1 MPAQNAQDPIR
12 VLVVDDTPEIRLLAS
27 YVLEDAGWQALTA
40 ADGTAGVAL
49 ARQERPDLILMDVM
63 MPGID
68 GYEACAR
75 IKQQAETADIP
86 VIFMTA
92 ISDPQAETKAF
103 TAGAADFIAKPL
115 SPAALQARVRA
126 QVALYRQ
133 RRSLE
138 GMFHDALEFA
148 PDAVILCDLTGRMV
162 RVNARAEGM
171 LGYRREEL
179 RDRGIDMLVTPRQ
192 RTAFV
197 ANLTA
202 YAARSGLTREG
213 VPAICVRK
221 DGSEFPGEISVT
233 VLQTANER
241 ILMAALRDVT
251 RWREQQERLRAMAA
265 QAEAAR
271 EQERK
276 AIAREVHDE
285 LGQVLTAL
293 RMDLTWLEM
302 QGLGAQPALAA
313 KVQEMRGLVDRA
325 IQGVRDVATTLRP
338 AALDMGLAPALQWL
352 ADEFARSAGVA
363 CRCEVQELKPAPDEA
378 RSVAVFR
385 IAQEALTNV
394 ARHAQATEAT
404 LTLGGQGEHLRLTVQ
419 DNGAGFDP
427 QAMRAGTFG
436 LLGMRERALA
446 MGGRVEVTSRPGAGT
461 RVELEVPAPNASSEA
476 GA

>member
-1 MPAQNAQDPIR
+1 M
-12 VLVVDDTPEIRLLAS
+12 LVVDDTPEIRLLAS

-40 ADGTAGVAL
+40 ADGTIGVSL

-75 IKQQAETADIP
+75 IKHQVETADIP

-103 TAGAADFIAKPL
+103 NAGAADFIAKPL
-115 SPAALQARVRA
+115 SPAVLQARVRA

-179 RDRGIDMLVTPRQ
+179 RDRGIDMLVAPRQ

-202 YAARSGLTREG
+202 YAARSGQTREG
-213 VPAICVRK
+213 VPATCVRK

-233 VLQTANER
+233 VLQAANER

-265 QAEAAR
+265 QAEAVR

-276 AIAREVHDE
+276 AIAREIHDE
-285 LGQVLTAL
+285 LGLVLTAL
-293 RMDLTWLEM
+293 RMDLTSPDL
-302 QGLGAQPALAA
+302 QGLDAQSAAAA
-313 KVQEMRGLVDRA
+313 KMQDMRGRVDRA
-325 IQGVRDVATTLRP
+325 IQAVRDVATTLRP

-352 ADEFARSAGVA
+352 ASEFGRTAGVP
-363 CRCEVQELKPAPDEA
+363 CHCEVQDLEPAPGEA
-378 RSVAVFR
+378 CSIAVFR

-394 ARHAQATEAT
+394 ARHAHATEVRLT
-404 LTLGGQGEHLRLTVQ
+404 LTGSGDHFRLTVL
-419 DNGAGFDP
+419 DNGKGFD
-427 QAMRAGTFG
+427 AHALSAGSFG

-446 MGGRVEVTSRPGAGT
+446 MGGHVEVSSQPGQGT
-461 RVELEVPAPNASSEA
+461 RVELEMPADSVTTDA
-476 GA
+476 GALSAS

>member
-1 MPAQNAQDPIR
+1 MPAPNVQDPIR
-12 VLVVDDTPEIRLLAS
+12 ILVVDDTPEIRLLAS

-75 IKQQAETADIP
+75 IKNQAETADIP

-103 TAGAADFIAKPL
+103 SAGAADFIAKPL

-126 QVALYRQ
+126 QVALFRQ

-148 PDAVILCDLTGRMV
+148 PDAVILCDLTGRIV
-162 RVNARAEGM
+162 RVNARTEDM
-171 LGYRREEL
+171 LGYRRDEL
-179 RDRGIDMLVTPRQ
+179 RDRGIDMLVSPRQ
-192 RTAFV
+192 RTSFV
-197 ANLTA
+197 AYLTT
-202 YAARSGLTREG
+202 YAARSGQGREG
-213 VPAICVRK
+213 VPATCLRK

-233 VLQTANER
+233 VLQTAGDR
-241 ILMAALRDVT
+241 VLMAALRDVS
-251 RWREQQERLRAMAA
+251 RWREQKERLRAMAA
-265 QAEAAR
+265 QAEAVR

-276 AIAREVHDE
+276 SIAREVHDE

-293 RMDLTWLEM
+293 RMDLTWLDL
-302 QGLGAQPALAA
+302 QGLASQPGIGAKLAD
-313 KVQEMRGLVDRA
+313 MRTLVDRA

-338 AALDMGLAPALQWL
+338 AVLDMGLAPALQWL
-352 ADEFARSAGVA
+352 AEEFQRKSGIG
-363 CRCEVQELKPAPDEA
+363 CRCELHDTGLAVDEE

-394 ARHAQATEAT
+394 TRHANAKAV
-404 LTLGGQGEHLRLTVQ
+404 HLSLRGLSGRLHLQIRDDGV
-419 DNGAGFDP
+419 GFEP
-427 QAMRAGTFG
+427 QAINGGAFG

-446 MGGRVEVTSRPGAGT
+446 MGGRLDIASRPGEGT
-461 RVELEVPAPNASSEA
+461 RVELEVPAPEVGEG